1 MQNCSETGVAW
12 KWIKKSFAHWS
23 LYMINWSRSAFA
35 QWWRWW
41 RSALPL
47 PHFYDDHDHGLW
59 RWWCGSA
66 FAGWWSARSAFARW
80 WQWWREVGGVPEQN
94 SLGTCFYLV
103 LSSTLHCHGHD
114 PGHGQHHHFH
124 HHHYQCHPP
133 AHHHHHHH
141 NHRQYWDFECHP
153 HYNHHRILAQIKDD
167 SQKIPLFKEHKPES
181 NITAP
186 ECLKIVQSRLRM
198 PFFSEL
204 EIVNEVG
211 REAAPRTND
220 HIILLR
226 WGNWSI

>member
-1 MQNCSETGVAW
+1 MNQEELCSLIT
-12 KWIKKSFAHWS
+12 
-23 LYMINWSRSAFA
+23 LYDQLITISVCAMMALVTICATAITLLWWSRSWFV
-35 QWWRWW
+35 
-41 RSALPL
+41 
-47 PHFYDDHDHGLW
+47 W

-66 FAGWWSARSAFARW
+66 FVRWWSSQSAFARW
-80 WQWWREVGGVPEQN
+80 WRWWREVGGVPEQN
-94 SLGTCFYLV
+94 SLETCFYLV

-141 NHRQYWDFECHP
+141 NHRQYWDFGCHP

-186 ECLKIVQSRLRM
+186 ECLEIVQNWLRM
-198 PFFSEL
+198 LFFQ
-204 EIVNEVG
+204 N
-211 REAAPRTND
+211 
-220 HIILLR
+220 
-226 WGNWSI
+226 